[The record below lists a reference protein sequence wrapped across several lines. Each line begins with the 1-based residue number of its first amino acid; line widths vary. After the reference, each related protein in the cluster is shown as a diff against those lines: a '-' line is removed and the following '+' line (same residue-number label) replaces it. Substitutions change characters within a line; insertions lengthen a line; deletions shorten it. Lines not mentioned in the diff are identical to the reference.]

1 MSPIRV
7 EAITNACFRYG
18 RIIDDARDEI
28 GYAGP

>member
-1 MSPIRV
+1 MSLTRV
-7 EAITNACFRYG
+7 GAATNVCFRYG